1 VVDAVTRLDAG
12 LKTVAG
18 AAVILLLVL
27 LGWSLLTAGRGQS
40 LRDRIALG
48 ARPPAPGFALPVI
61 WPHGST
67 WPPALRTALTD
78 GRLGLDELH
87 GTPVVL
93 NFWASWCGPCRS
105 EIPLFVK
112 AAARDRRHI
121 AFVGIDVQ
129 DLTGDALRF
138 LPRFHVD
145 YVAVRDGGDGT
156 YRGYGLT
163 GVPETF
169 FLDRS
174 GRIVAHIPG
183 VVDERALER
192 GLAAIH

>member
-1 VVDAVTRLDAG
+1 MIRFH
-12 LKTVAG
+12 TVPKAALG
-18 AAVILLLVL
+18 AALILVLVL

-40 LRDRIALG
+40 LVGRIASG
-48 ARPPAPGFALPVI
+48 AKPQAPAFALPVI
-61 WPHGST
+61 WPRDAT

-78 GRLGLDELH
+78 GRLGLGELH
-87 GTPVVL
+87 GTPVVI

-112 AAARDRRHI
+112 AAAREHGQV

-129 DLTGDALRF
+129 DLTGDAVRF

-156 YRGYGLT
+156 YRNYGLT

-169 FLDRS
+169 FLDGT
-174 GRIVAHIPG
+174 GRIVAHVPG

-192 GLAAIH
+192 GLAAIQ

>member
-1 VVDAVTRLDAG
+1 VVDAVIRVRIG
-12 LKTVAG
+12 LTAVIG
-18 AAVILLLVL
+18 AAVILVLAL
-27 LGWSLLTAGRGQS
+27 LGWSLLTAGRGRS
-40 LRDRIALG
+40 LVTRIAAG
-48 ARPPAPGFALPVI
+48 AKPQAPAFALPVI
-61 WPHGST
+61 WPHDAT

-87 GTPVVL
+87 GTPVVI

-112 AAARDRRHI
+112 SAAREHGRV
-121 AFVGIDVQ
+121 AFVGIDIQ
-129 DLTGDALRF
+129 DLSGDAMRF

-145 YVAVRDGGDGT
+145 YVAVRDGGGAT
-156 YRGYGLT
+156 FSAYGLT

-169 FLDRS
+169 FLDRT
-174 GRIVAHIPG
+174 GRIVAHVAG

-192 GLAAIH
+192 GLAAAR

>member
-1 VVDAVTRLDAG
+1 VVDAVIRVHTG
-12 LKTVAG
+12 LKAVVG
-18 AAVILLLVL
+18 AAMILFFVV

-40 LRDRIALG
+40 LVDRIASG
-48 ARPPAPGFALPVI
+48 AKPPAPGFALPVI
-61 WPHGST
+61 WPRAST

-87 GTPVVL
+87 GMPVVI

-112 AAARDRRHI
+112 AAAREHRNV

-129 DLTGDALRF
+129 DLTGDAVRF

-156 YRGYGLT
+156 YREYGLT

-169 FLDRS
+169 FLDRT
-174 GRIVAHIPG
+174 GRIVAHVPG
-183 VVDERALER
+183 VVDEGALER